1 MEYTDGKVFGS
12 DECIRLGSSDG
23 KLLGTIIGNF
33 MEAHLGLILKQSW
46 TLLYGSIYGSNGGKL
61 E

>member
-1 MEYTDGKVFGS
+1 MLGS
-12 DECIRLGSSDG
+12 DEGIKLVSTDG
-23 KLLGTIIGNF
+23 KLLGTINGNF